1 MPTVLVKRDELF
13 KQIGQTFTDE
23 EFDDLCFEFGIEL
36 DDVTSEKQM
45 AEGEKKNST
54 SNTENLS
61 TEVLYRIE
69 VAANRYDLLCVEGIA
84 LALKIFLKKMTFPI
98 IKPLNKLPEEE
109 RQLIVE
115 PSVDLVRPIGLAAIL
130 TNMTFTDDSLRGF
143 MDLQD
148 KLHNNICRGR
158 KYVSIGTHDLDTVKG
173 PFYYRALKPNEFKFV
188 PLNRTQEVDGNGMMQ
203 ILKEDPKLSKYL
215 YLIEDKE
222 VYPLM
227 MDSNGVIL
235 SVPPII
241 NGMHTK
247 MTINTKN
254 VLIDITGL
262 DYTKCV
268 IVLKILIAMFSKY
281 CSEPFTVEQ
290 VKVTTTKNGESKL
303 YPDCEPRKFVTN
315 IDYLK
320 QTSGIPKTVTTDEI
334 VDLLAK
340 MELSS
345 KQLNEKELE
354 VNAPITRSDILHQ
367 CDIAEDLAIAYGY
380 NKIEK
385 LNVNTLCHG
394 RPQPYN
400 KLSDLF
406 RNEMAYNGYVEFL
419 NMALLSKKDMFNNL
433 LEENED
439 EKTAKISY
447 SKTKEFEYV
456 RNSLI
461 PGILK
466 SIEANKAQQLP
477 YKIFE
482 LADCVEINDENEVGA
497 MNKRKLCFA
506 YSNNTSGLEIIQGMV
521 DKLMKKIDL
530 SFNEKNVKKT
540 YVIKPS
546 NNKIFFED
554 RQAEIFILDGKKI
567 GIYGIVHPKVLK
579 NFGIKTPVSLCEI
592 DIQDIMDLIIKGDLL
607 EGFV

>member
-23 EFDDLCFEFGIEL
+23 EFDNLCFEFGIEL

-45 AEGEKKNST
+45 VEGEKKNSAT
-54 SNTENLS
+54 TDLKDLS

-84 LALKIFLKKMTFPI
+84 LALKIFLNKMTCPI
-98 IKPLNKLPEEE
+98 FKPLNKLPENE

-130 TNMTFTDDSLRGF
+130 TNIKFTDDSLRGF

-158 KYVSIGTHDLDTVKG
+158 KYVSIGTHDLDTIKG
-173 PFYYRALKPNEFKFV
+173 PFYYRALKPSEFKFV
-188 PLNRTQEVDGNGMMQ
+188 PLNRTQEVDGNGMMK

-241 NGMHTK
+241 NSMHTK
-247 MTINTKN
+247 MTIDTKN

-268 IVLKILIAMFSKY
+268 IVLKTLIAMFSQY
-281 CSEPFTVEQ
+281 CAEPFSVEQ
-290 VKVTTTKNGESKL
+290 VKVTKNGESKL
-303 YPDCEPRKFVTN
+303 HPDCEPKKFISN
-315 IDYLK
+315 IEYLK
-320 QTSGIPKTVTTDEI
+320 QRAGLPNNINPEEI
-334 VDLLAK
+334 CKLLAK
-340 MELSS
+340 MELTSR
-345 KQLNEKELE
+345 QINDKEIE
-354 VNAPITRSDILHQ
+354 VDAPITRSDVLHQ

-394 RPQPYN
+394 KPQPYN
-400 KLSDLF
+400 KLADLF
-406 RNEMAYNGYVEFL
+406 RNEMAYNGYVEFIT
-419 NMALLSKKDMFNNL
+419 MALLSKKDMFNNL
-433 LEENED
+433 LSENED
-439 EKTAKISY
+439 EKTAKILY

-482 LADCVEINDENEVGA
+482 LADCVEIDENNEVGA
-497 MNKRKLCFA
+497 RNNRKLCFA

-530 SFNEKNVKKT
+530 NFNDKNEKKN
-540 YVIKPS
+540 YCIKPS

-554 RQAEIFILDGKKI
+554 RQAEIFILNGKKI
-567 GIYGIVHPKVLK
+567 GIYGIIHPKVLK

-592 DIQDIMDLIIKGDLL
+592 EIQDIMDLILKGELL
-607 EGFV
+607 EGFY

>member
-54 SNTENLS
+54 SDTKDLS

-173 PFYYRALKPNEFKFV
+173 PFYYRALKPSEFKFV

-227 MDSNGVIL
+227 MDSKGVIL

-241 NGMHTK
+241 NGNHTK

-290 VKVTTTKNGESKL
+290 VKVTKNGESKL

-334 VDLLAK
+334 VDLLTK

-394 RPQPYN
+394 KPQPYN
-400 KLSDLF
+400 KISDLF

-482 LADCVEINDENEVGA
+482 LADCVEINDDNEVGA

-530 SFNEKNVKKT
+530 NFNDKNEKKT
-540 YVIKPS
+540 YCIKPS

-607 EGFV
+607 EGFY

>member
-54 SNTENLS
+54 TNTNELS

-158 KYVSIGTHDLDTVKG
+158 KYVSIGTHDLDTIKG
-173 PFYYRALKPNEFKFV
+173 PFYYRAMKPSEFKFV

-241 NGMHTK
+241 NSMHTK

-268 IVLKILIAMFSKY
+268 IVLKIIVSMFSKY

-303 YPDCEPRKFVTN
+303 YPDCEPRKFVSN
-315 IDYLK
+315 IEYLK
-320 QTSGIPKTVTTDEI
+320 QLSGIPKTVTSDEI
-334 VDLLAK
+334 IDLLAK
-340 MELSS
+340 MELNSR
-345 KQLNEKELE
+345 KLNEKELE
-354 VNAPITRSDILHQ
+354 VDAPITRSDVLHQ

-394 RPQPYN
+394 KPQPYN

-447 SKTKEFEYV
+447 SKTKEFEYI

-482 LADCVEINDENEVGA
+482 LADCVEINDDNEVGA

-530 SFNEKNVKKT
+530 NFNDKNVKTT
-540 YVIKPS
+540 YCIKPS

-592 DIQDIMDLIIKGDLL
+592 EIQDIMDLIIKGDLL

>member
-54 SNTENLS
+54 TDTKDLS

-115 PSVDLVRPIGLAAIL
+115 PSVDLVRPVGLAAIL

-173 PFYYRALKPNEFKFV
+173 PFYYRALKPSEFKFV

-290 VKVTTTKNGESKL
+290 VKVTKNGESKL

-320 QTSGIPKTVTTDEI
+320 QTSGIPKTVTAEEI
-334 VDLLAK
+334 VDLLSK
-340 MELSS
+340 MELNS

-354 VNAPITRSDILHQ
+354 VDAPMTRSDILHQ

-394 RPQPYN
+394 KPQPYN

-482 LADCVEINDENEVGA
+482 LADCVEINDDNEVGA

-530 SFNEKNVKKT
+530 NFNDTNAKKT
-540 YVIKPS
+540 YCIKPS

-607 EGFV
+607 EGFY

>member
-54 SNTENLS
+54 TNTNELS

-98 IKPLNKLPEEE
+98 FKPLNKLPEEE

-158 KYVSIGTHDLDTVKG
+158 KYVSIGTHDLDTIKG
-173 PFYYRALKPNEFKFV
+173 PFYYRAMKPSEFKFV

-241 NGMHTK
+241 NSMHTK

-268 IVLKILIAMFSKY
+268 IVLKIIVSMFSKY

-303 YPDCEPRKFVTN
+303 YPDCEPRKFVSN
-315 IDYLK
+315 IEYLK
-320 QTSGIPKTVTTDEI
+320 QLSGIPKTVTSDEI

-340 MELSS
+340 MELNSR
-345 KQLNEKELE
+345 KLNEKELE
-354 VNAPITRSDILHQ
+354 VDAPITRSDVLHQ

-394 RPQPYN
+394 KPQPYN

-456 RNSLI
+456 RSSLI

-482 LADCVEINDENEVGA
+482 LADCVEINDDNEVGA

-530 SFNEKNVKKT
+530 NFNDKNVKTT
-540 YVIKPS
+540 YCIKPS

-592 DIQDIMDLIIKGDLL
+592 EIQDIMDLIIKGDLL

>member
-54 SNTENLS
+54 SDTKDLS

-158 KYVSIGTHDLDTVKG
+158 KYVSIGTHDLDTIKG
-173 PFYYRALKPNEFKFV
+173 PFYYRAMKPSEFKFV

-241 NGMHTK
+241 NSMHTK

-268 IVLKILIAMFSKY
+268 IVLKIIVSMFSKY

-303 YPDCEPRKFVTN
+303 YPDCEPRKFVSN
-315 IDYLK
+315 IEYLK
-320 QTSGIPKTVTTDEI
+320 QLSGIPKTVTSDEI

-340 MELSS
+340 MELNSR
-345 KQLNEKELE
+345 KLNEKELE
-354 VNAPITRSDILHQ
+354 VDAPITRSDVLHQ

-394 RPQPYN
+394 KPQPYN
-400 KLSDLF
+400 KLADLF
-406 RNEMAYNGYVEFL
+406 RNEMAYSGYVEFL
-419 NMALLSKKDMFNNL
+419 NMALLSKKDMFNSL

-482 LADCVEINDENEVGA
+482 LADCVEINDDNEVGA

-530 SFNEKNVKKT
+530 NFNDKNVKTT
-540 YVIKPS
+540 YCIKPS

-607 EGFV
+607 EGFY